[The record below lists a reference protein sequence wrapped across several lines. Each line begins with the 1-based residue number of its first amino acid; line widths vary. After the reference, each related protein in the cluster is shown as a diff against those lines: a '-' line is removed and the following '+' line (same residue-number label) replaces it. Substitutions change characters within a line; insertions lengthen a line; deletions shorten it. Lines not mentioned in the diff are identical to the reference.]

1 MEQVPKQQPTSVQ
14 QPVPNVIVVQ
24 QVETTNLHIK
34 LYPLSRFQIKFGTI
48 SVLFGIINIILALTL
63 PCYWT
68 IDGDCNYFYDGWATF
83 GATLFLGSLMLLA
96 GTLNRQAYKFGS
108 VMKMKVGMTITII
121 SVLVSI
127 TSVTI
132 EVFGAIMVGD
142 FLYGWSDYDPSIPWS
157 GATQAYFM
165 MYIHCY
171 LGLAGILNFIVG
183 LVLSIKILCGGQA
196 SQTQAVQQLPGFNP
210 YGGYSNPNYQGGSIH
225 TYNNQQL
232 HYQQQYGFQQQNQ
245 NPPPPPYYQHPQ
257 NTNQYPQQPPQYQQ
271 VSPLPSSVQY
281 PRQDINNPLPQSDA

>member
-68 IDGDCNYFYDGWATF
+68 VDGDCNYFYDGWATF
-83 GATLFLGSLMLLA
+83 GATVFLGSLMLLA
-96 GTLNRQAYKFGS
+96 GTLNREAYKLGS
-108 VMKMKVGMTITII
+108 VIKMKVGMTITII
-121 SVLVSI
+121 SVLTSI
-127 TSVTI
+127 TSITF

-142 FLYGWSDYDPSIPWS
+142 FLYGCSDWL

-183 LVLSIKILCGGQA
+183 LVLSIKIICGQ
-196 SQTQAVQQLPGFNP
+196 QTTETQAVQQLPGFNP
-210 YGGYSNPNYQGGSIH
+210 YGGYSNPNYQGASIH

-232 HYQQQYGFQQQNQ
+232 HYQQQYGFTQQNQ

-257 NTNQYPQQPPQYQQ
+257 NTNQFQQPPQYQQ

-281 PRQDINNPLPQSDA
+281 PRQDNNALPQSDA